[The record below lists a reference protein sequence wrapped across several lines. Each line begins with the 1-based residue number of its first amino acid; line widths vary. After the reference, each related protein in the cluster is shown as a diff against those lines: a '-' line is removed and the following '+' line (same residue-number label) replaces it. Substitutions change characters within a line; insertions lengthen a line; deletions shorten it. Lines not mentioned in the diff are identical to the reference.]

1 MRTQIAGL
9 GIGVAFGVVL
19 SWSGMTSPEVI
30 RSALLFE
37 EAYLFLFFGSAV
49 LVSTAGLAVLRRTGT
64 RAVLTGA
71 PVAWT
76 RERPERR
83 HVLGSLV
90 FGLGWGVAGACPGPI
105 MTQVGQGIAWGL
117 PLLAGVLIGVYA
129 FLRRNQD
136 SEPATAV

>member
-1 MRTQIAGL
+1 MRTQVAGL
-9 GIGVAFGVVL
+9 GIGVVFGVVL

-71 PVAWT
+71 PVGWT

-105 MTQVGQGIAWGL
+105 MTQIGQGIAWGL

-129 FLRRNQD
+129 FLRRNED
-136 SEPATAV
+136 SEPATAG